1 VVLFGNSEIVS
12 HAVLVSSRYA
22 LGAFGLIGLICGFSY
37 HSVTVSSFF
46 ASELRFQLRD
56 DLVLFLHVRF
66 SGFMIGFFCRKVH
79 DKDTTCGKS
88 CFAKVL

>member
-1 VVLFGNSEIVS
+1 
-12 HAVLVSSRYA
+12 VSSGYA
-22 LGAFGLIGLICGFSY
+22 FGAFGLIGLICGFSY

-46 ASELRFQLRD
+46 ASELRFQLND
-56 DLVLFLHVRF
+56 DLVLFLHVRL

-79 DKDTTCGKS
+79 DKDKACGNS